1 MEFAAM
7 CALRQAPGSRNTDRA
22 FCQGAQRQM
31 DGMSEVN
38 KKNYDLLAQFVY
50 EQGMTSRRM
59 TLQDLFAKEAFELD
73 LPLPLI
79 HPVEYDF

>member
-1 MEFAAM
+1 MLF
-7 CALRQAPGSRNTDRA
+7 RS
-22 FCQGAQRQM
+22 
-31 DGMSEVN
+31 
-38 KKNYDLLAQFVY
+38 DLLAQFVY